1 MLLTLLRQVKSIV
14 HRAKEFLKAIA
25 ISIASWPLQALP
37 MRIVA
42 KAVEDL
48 AENMVS
54 VVPLPDGQILFHTP
68 SPVLIWRAQSL
79 LTKEVDTTAWIDGFE
94 KGAVFWDVGANSG
107 VYTLYAAIPFQS
119 I

>member
-1 MLLTLLRQVKSIV
+1 
-14 HRAKEFLKAIA
+14 
-25 ISIASWPLQALP
+25 